1 MHYIEERFQTMPW
14 DAFDSVV
21 FDIGN
26 VLIRF
31 SPQHTLDVLIGEDA
45 ALKAEL
51 MERIFRSPHWLDLDR
66 GTVTYEQAAQRMSQ
80 GNPAIRPEVD
90 RVLGGWM
97 SVKTPIR
104 EGVDALRRC
113 KEMGKRLYVLSNYH
127 EPAYEWLLERYDF
140 FSLFDGGVI
149 SCYVHLLKPE
159 PEIYRELIARCAL
172 EPARTLFLDDTP
184 ANVQGAMQA
193 GIAGFLAES
202 PQKVARFFGV

>member
-80 GNPAIRPEVD
+80 GNPAIRPAVD

-104 EGVDALRRC
+104 EGVDALPLQGEEQAAVRP
-113 KEMGKRLYVLSNYH
+113 VQLS
-127 EPAYEWLLERYDF
+127 R
-140 FSLFDGGVI
+140 
-149 SCYVHLLKPE
+149 
-159 PEIYRELIARCAL
+159 
-172 EPARTLFLDDTP
+172 
-184 ANVQGAMQA
+184 A
-193 GIAGFLAES
+193 GL
-202 PQKVARFFGV
+202 